1 MHATLQ
7 FWSSA
12 YSLKGHEQIGPLI
25 RTVPG
30 REWCFRSNAS
40 HQPQKR
46 VSACDPV
53 IDEDLNGALWK
64 RKAREEMPPI
74 SQPLFSNKC
83 RTKWL
88 LNAIEALPRWLCVC
102 VCMCVCNCATVYAGA
117 WVFIHE
123 CMCVCM
129 STVIAASMHMFI
141 WECMHDCVCE
151 AIKLAC
157 NNLLMGAYSIRD
169 TYTTQPDDNAN
180 TDPSSCSFYSKM
192 AWFLGKLNGALA
204 DGLYILVE
212 FFFP

>member
-12 YSLKGHEQIGPLI
+12 YSLKGYEQIGPLI

-88 LNAIEALPRWLCVC
+88 LNAIEALPRWVCVC
-102 VCMCVCNCATVYAGA
+102 VYVCLQLCNCVCRCMGFHPWMYVCVHVDCYCRQHAHVYMRVYA
-117 WVFIHE
+117 WL
-123 CMCVCM
+123 CMWGNK
-129 STVIAASMHMFI
+129 T
-141 WECMHDCVCE
+141 
-151 AIKLAC
+151 
-157 NNLLMGAYSIRD
+157 
-169 TYTTQPDDNAN
+169 
-180 TDPSSCSFYSKM
+180 
-192 AWFLGKLNGALA
+192 
-204 DGLYILVE
+204 GLQ
-212 FFFP
+212 